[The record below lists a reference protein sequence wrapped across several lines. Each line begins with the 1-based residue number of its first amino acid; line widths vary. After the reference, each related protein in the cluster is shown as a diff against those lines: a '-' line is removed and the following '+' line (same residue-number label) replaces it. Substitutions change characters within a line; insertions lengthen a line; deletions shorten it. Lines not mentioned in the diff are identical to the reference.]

1 MSSRLFLFAR
11 FLEKEI
17 LLEQGRLI
25 FSLLNAFAS
34 TGYEIRLFDNLP
46 TKDLGKYGKL
56 VPSLENLTLTDIL
69 PSNTEDWI
77 YLFDKEDKAIGKH
90 SWRKKVQ
97 VRYNV
102 FSPYWLKKPIIVP
115 FPVHPVHATPDL
127 EQRLKEYRSS
137 NKCMRVFFSGDTKG
151 YTRNR
156 IQYPKAKLPR
166 PDVIDTILERM
177 DKEVVL
183 VKDPSVLYDFSSA
196 TYVNKCV
203 IVDTH
208 ETWIDDRI
216 WLSTLAKT
224 DFFISPP
231 GISLPM
237 CHNVIEAMAV
247 GSIPIT
253 NYPEWFDP
261 GLTHMENCIVF
272 DDRDD
277 LIGKLKCILEMNE
290 EQIIRM
296 RENVLSHYETH
307 IKPDTFI
314 HKVESSKDKKVT
326 ILMLTESNVAR
337 NVSRLNKNSILMRG
351 TMPSSEKGW
360 IKRLSQRVFMQH

>member
-1 MSSRLFLFAR
+1 MISRRFLFAR

-17 LLEQGRLI
+17 LLEQGRLM

-46 TKDLGKYGKL
+46 PEDLGKYGRL
-56 VPSLENLTLTDIL
+56 VPSLKNLTLTNML
-69 PSNTEDWI
+69 PSDKEDWI
-77 YLFDKEDKAIGKH
+77 YLFDKEDKATGNH

-97 VRYNV
+97 VRYNI
-102 FSPYWLKKPIIVP
+102 FSPYWFKKPIIMP

-127 EQRLKEYRSS
+127 KQRLEEYRSS

-166 PDVIDTILERM
+166 PDVIDTILGHM
-177 DKEVVL
+177 DEDVLL
-183 VKDPSVLYDFSSA
+183 VKDPSVLNDLCSA
-196 TYVNKCV
+196 AYVKKCV
-203 IVDTH
+203 IVDTN

-216 WLSTLAKT
+216 WLTTLART

-277 LIGKLKCILEMNE
+277 LIDKLKTALEMNE
-290 EQIIRM
+290 EQITRM
-296 RENVLSHYETH
+296 RLNVLDHYETY
-307 IKPDTFI
+307 IKPDTFV
-314 HKVESSKDKKVT
+314 HRVESSKDKKIT
-326 ILMLTESNVAR
+326 ILMLTESNVAY
-337 NVSRLNKNSILMRG
+337 NVSKLNKDSILMRG
-351 TMPSSEKGW
+351 TISSNDKDW
-360 IKRLSQRVFMQH
+360 IKRLSQHVFMRH